1 MRRWLSVSG
10 MAVTSVLLVFSV
22 MGTQATEPEVE
33 EFEDTVTIMVPG
45 DMELV
50 DACRIATVMD
60 QGWED
65 LDITWDD
72 KWTLTYYNN
81 WDYVISV
88 IARGDTDDGKVVWA
102 DCEVDGDQMTV
113 LSIAPGPL

>member
-1 MRRWLSVSG
+1 MT
-10 MAVTSVLLVFSV
+10 VTSILLVSSV
-22 MGTQATEPEVE
+22 LGTQAIETEIE
-33 EFEDTVTIMVPG
+33 EDNVTIMVPG

-50 DACRIATVMD
+50 DACRAATVME

-72 KWTLTYYNN
+72 KWSLTYYNN
-81 WDYVISV
+81 WDYVISI
-88 IARGDTDDGKVVWA
+88 IARGDTGDGKVVWA
-102 DCEVDGDQMTV
+102 DCEVDDGMMTV